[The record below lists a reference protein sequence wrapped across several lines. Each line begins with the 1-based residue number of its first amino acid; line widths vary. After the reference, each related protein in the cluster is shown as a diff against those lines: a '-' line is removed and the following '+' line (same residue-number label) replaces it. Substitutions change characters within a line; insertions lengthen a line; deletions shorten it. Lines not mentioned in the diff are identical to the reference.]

1 MMINSNLE
9 IKKLLP
15 ILIVVAIFILT
26 ACNQRANTYFEKELT
41 FPDLLTSDQKVKLSA
56 YVVPTESQYDWQNLE
71 LTAFIHFGINTFT
84 GKEWGDGNEDP
95 KLFNPTNF
103 DAEQWVVSL
112 QDAGFKMIILT
123 AKHHD
128 GFCLWPTQTTN
139 HSVRSSSWLNGKGDV
154 VKAVKDACDKYD
166 MKFGVYLSPWD
177 RNAESYGDS
186 PAYNRM
192 FVQQL
197 TELLTNYGEIHEV
210 WFDGANGEGPNGKV
224 QEYDWARFYNVID
237 SLQPKSVKAIMGD
250 DVRWVGNESGLGR
263 ATEWSVTPLQPDIN
277 KTIVTENN
285 RLNITPTSEDLGSNE
300 LIIESKSIYWYPS
313 EVDVSIRPGWFYH
326 PEQDHHVKTLPELVD
341 IYFQSVGMNSVLLL
355 NVPPDKRGLLHEID
369 VDHLQ
374 QFGAYIRS
382 TFKNEKLIDG
392 EVEWKARSGATKEF
406 NIIQGDI
413 VNTVLLQEDI
423 LKGQRVEEFTVE
435 GLVNDEWVKI
445 TEGTTIG
452 YKRLL
457 RFNDTQAT
465 KIRITIDETR
475 DIANI
480 KKVGAYYAP
489 VLKGSVMEVKLTDIT
504 TEKWIENSTQPLT
517 IDLGEDYTLKGFTYS
532 PDKIKESLFKYM
544 FYISEDGENWT
555 KIKESEFSNIKNN
568 PIPQTISFDEPVNA
582 RYIKL
587 ESVEGVNG
595 GIPAVEMDQIGILLK

>member
-392 EVEWKARSGATKEF
+392 EAEWKARSGASKEF

-435 GLVNDEWVKI
+435 GLVNDEWIKI

>member
-1 MMINSNLE
+1 MNIDISKFNR
-9 IKKLLP
+9 LLP
-15 ILIVVAIFILT
+15 LLLVVLSILSG
-26 ACNQRANTYFEKELT
+26 CNQRANTYFEKQLS
-41 FPDLLTSDQKVKLSA
+41 FPDLLTKDQKVKLAA
-56 YVVPTESQYDWQNLE
+56 YVVPTESQYEWQRLE

-84 GKEWGDGNEDP
+84 GREWGDGSEDP
-95 KLFNPTNF
+95 NLFNPTDF
-103 DAEQWVVSL
+103 DAEQWVESL

-392 EVEWKARSGATKEF
+392 EAEWKARSGASKEF

-457 RFNDTQAT
+457 RFNDTQAA

-595 GIPAVEMDQIGILLK
+595 GIPAVEMDQIDR

>member
-406 NIIQGDI
+406 NITQGDI

-435 GLVNDEWVKI
+435 GLVNDEWIKI

-475 DIANI
+475 DIKNI
-480 KKVGAYYAP
+480 KKVGVYYAP

>member
-435 GLVNDEWVKI
+435 GLVNDEWIKI